1 MDRLNRDRRIHP
13 RAGLCAWTAYGFCVR
28 FRAPQSPQSAIRPK
42 DPMETLARFIDW
54 PIQPAPFWK
63 VAEPSQANQ
72 RLAPIRISNDAVV
85 VIETS
90 GALNSR
96 RAGAKP
102 NAKRSFS
109 KQRVRARRGA
119 LGHGQSILI
128 VDDVA
133 DVTEMIAL
141 FLKHAGFAVTT
152 ANSAEDALRITAGSH
167 FDLVISDIGMPEMN
181 GYELAESLRRNDDY
195 NGVPLIAVTGYTEYD
210 DRGRSLRAGFN
221 AHLTKPINPSHL
233 LEIISELLD

>member
-1 MDRLNRDRRIHP
+1 
-13 RAGLCAWTAYGFCVR
+13 
-28 FRAPQSPQSAIRPK
+28 
-42 DPMETLARFIDW
+42 METLARFIVW
-54 PIQPAPFWK
+54 PTQPAPFWK
-63 VAEPSQANQ
+63 AAEPSQADQ
-72 RLAPIRISNDAVV
+72 PLDPIRISNDAVV
-85 VIETS
+85 VSQKFVTLDS
-90 GALNSR
+90 SR
-96 RAGAKP
+96 AFARL

-128 VDDVA
+128 VDDVV

-141 FLKHAGFAVTT
+141 FLKHAGFDVTT
-152 ANSAEDALRITAGSH
+152 ANSAEDALRITAWSH

-181 GYELAESLRRNDDY
+181 GYQLAESLRSNDDY
-195 NGVPLIAVTGYTEYD
+195 SDVPLIAVTGYTEYD